1 METGIVQYAARYAEQ
16 ELGSEGFR
24 YVSTV
29 VANCK
34 LLALELETQVEDTC
48 VVNQDILLLAAYLHD
63 ISTPTH
69 GYRDHHLRSAEMAV
83 AFLRKHE
90 VSEECIRKVK
100 QAILAHT
107 TMTPPEQRESIPLE
121 ARILYD
127 ADKLGR
133 LSGLAVVTALI
144 DFGAHY

>member
-1 METGIVQYAARYAEQ
+1 METGILQSAAQYAQQ

-24 YVSTV
+24 YASAVI
-29 VANCK
+29 ANCK
-34 LLALELETQVEDTC
+34 MLVLELETREEEVSTLDQEA
-48 VVNQDILLLAAYLHD
+48 LLLAAYLHD

-69 GYRDHHLRSAEMAV
+69 GYRDHHLKSAEMAV

-107 TMTPPEQRESIPLE
+107 TMTLPEQRELIPLE
-121 ARILYD
+121 ARIL
-127 ADKLGR
+127 
-133 LSGLAVVTALI
+133 
-144 DFGAHY
+144 